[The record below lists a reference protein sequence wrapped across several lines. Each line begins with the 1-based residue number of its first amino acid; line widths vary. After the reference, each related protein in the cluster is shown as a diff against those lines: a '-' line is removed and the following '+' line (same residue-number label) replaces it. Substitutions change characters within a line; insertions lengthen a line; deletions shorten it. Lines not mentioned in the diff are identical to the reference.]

1 MLYGVVHIVKKKHWV
16 AVHID
21 LEHQNIYIYD
31 SMRPQRSSKS
41 DGVYPEITRI
51 GEYLWNYIETDW
63 YAKFVED
70 CPQQPDITSC
80 GVYALKFVEHLI
92 RGFDLKAID
101 ESQIL
106 RYRREIAVQIYKK

>member
-1 MLYGVVHIVKKKHWV
+1 MLYGVVHIVKKTHWV

-31 SMRPQRSSKS
+31 SMRPPRSSRS
-41 DGVYPEITRI
+41 DGVYPEITHI
-51 GEYLWNYIETDW
+51 GEYFWNYIETDW

-80 GVYALKFVEHLI
+80 GVYSLKFVEHLI